1 MNCLSLHERKCS
13 DLFLRKLL
21 LHIPADYSWTDA
33 GIVRIG
39 VARDIAAYAVG
50 DFRGKSLI
58 FCHGNG
64 ETAVSERYWFE
75 RLAKAGVSVICPDYR
90 GYGLSVGELS
100 ETGCYEAAHAVYD
113 YLVEERHVSPR
124 DIVVLGYSLGSA
136 VAVELS
142 VTEKTGGLILQ
153 TPFVDGRRLLRAWA
167 SKLGWSMSVVGWV
180 VSFLPAKCPFPT
192 SSRLGRVSVPALV
205 IHGTADNI
213 VPYSQGQEVFRRIS
227 VANKRFVS
235 VEGAGHC
242 NFQYFLGEKYV
253 PLLVDFI
260 QGR

>member
-1 MNCLSLHERKCS
+1 MKTLDNLL
-13 DLFLRKLL
+13 LRKLL
-21 LHIPADYSWTDA
+21 LHIPADYRWMDA

-39 VARDIAAYAVG
+39 AARDIAAYEIG
-50 DFRGKSLI
+50 DFRGKCLI

-75 RLAKAGVSVICPDYR
+75 QLAKAGVSVICPDYR
-90 GYGLSVGELS
+90 GYGLSAGELS
-100 ETGCYEAAHAVYD
+100 ENGCYEAAHEAYS
-113 YLVEERHVSPR
+113 YLVEERHASPQ

-153 TPFVDGRRLLRAWA
+153 TPFAGGRKLLRSWA
-167 SKLGWSMSVVGWV
+167 SKLGRVMSVVGWT
-180 VSFLPAKCPFPT
+180 VSFLPINCAFPT
-192 SSRLGRVSVPALV
+192 LSRLGRVSVPTLV

-213 VPYSQGQEVFRRIS
+213 VPCSHGREVFRRIS
-227 VANKRFVS
+227 LSNKRFVP
-235 VEGAGHC
+235 VDGAGHC

-260 QGR
+260 QRAMTGKWT